1 MRRILLV
8 IAVAALMA
16 VMMAAM
22 AAPAFAASETGNC
35 VGELSSLNNQLGKDA
50 GAPGSGGLGI
60 SNAGAA
66 GILGDIASS
75 NECP

>member
-8 IAVAALMA
+8 IAVAAL
-16 VMMAAM
+16 MAAM

-35 VGELSSLNNQLGKDA
+35 VGERSSLNNQLGKDA
-50 GAPGSGGLGI
+50 GLPGAGGLGI

-75 NECP
+75 NECPG